1 VHIFVISLRSAQARR
16 SHARREMAAAGVG
29 FRFFDGVE
37 GGSDPGTHFDAYSA
51 PLYRINTRR
60 EPMSGEIGCYA
71 SHLALWR
78 HCIALGEPV
87 LVLEDDFQLLPGFA
101 ANLRQIEAA
110 TRDHGFLRLETFD
123 RPRRRFSLRPPRRAQ
138 KVREYGAFSM
148 HYLSSVPLCM
158 LAYAISPSAAA
169 ALVEASATLRA
180 PVDKFM
186 QRTWEHRVP
195 LFGISPPLVCTAAL
209 AGDSTI
215 GVRPP
220 KSRRPLLMILRLL
233 DRIGGRIR
241 RHRFNVDHLRRL
253 RASPDPAMRLPV
265 ASCGKFNAGA
275 AEAARAPGLPARRNL
290 TGRTSV

>member
-1 VHIFVISLRSAQARR
+1 MRIFVISLRSAQARR
-16 SHARREMAAAGVG
+16 IHVRREMVAAGVR
-29 FRFFDGVE
+29 FRFFDGIE
-37 GGSDPGTHFDAYSA
+37 GGSDPAAHFDAYSG

-60 EPMSGEIGCYA
+60 EPMSGEVGCYA

-78 HCIALGEPV
+78 HCIALGEPI

-101 ANLRQIEAA
+101 TNLRQIEAA

-123 RPRRRFSLRPPRRAQ
+123 RPRRRFSLRPRRRAQ
-138 KVREYGAFSM
+138 KVREYGALSV

-169 ALVEASATLRA
+169 ALVDASATLRA

-195 LFGISPPLVCTAAL
+195 LFAISPPLVCTADL

-220 KSRRPLLMILRLL
+220 KSRQPLLMTLRLL

-241 RHRFNVDHLRRL
+241 RHRFNVDNLRRL
-253 RASPDPAMRLPV
+253 RASGDPATRSPV
-265 ASCGKFNAGA
+265 ASCDKLDVGA
-275 AEAARAPGLPARRNL
+275 SQSNEAI
-290 TGRTSV
+290 RT